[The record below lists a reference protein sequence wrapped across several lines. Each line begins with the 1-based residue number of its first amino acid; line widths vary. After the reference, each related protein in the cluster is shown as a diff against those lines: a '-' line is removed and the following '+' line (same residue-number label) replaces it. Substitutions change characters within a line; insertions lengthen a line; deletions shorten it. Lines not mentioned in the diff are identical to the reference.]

1 MTKAPTKAEGKNV
14 PRVQSDQV
22 ARLLRQQ
29 KALADFGVYALRQ
42 TELLPVLV
50 EAAKVCAEGLQ
61 VPYCKVCR
69 YRLAEDDL
77 LIEAGFGWNDGVV
90 GHVVSRA
97 DVSSPQG
104 RAFVTGLPA
113 ICNDLREDDQFKLPA
128 FYRDHGIISTID
140 VPILG
145 NGKPYGVL
153 EIDNDRQHNYD
164 DHDVTFL
171 TGFANVLGEAVATS
185 NRSTALKAALV
196 QMHALLEQKKTLA
209 EELQHRVRNSLQL
222 IYGMLN
228 KDMPDNQARST
239 MKAAARRVSTLAQVY
254 DHLLGTEMSR
264 MTDFSGFVRSLCAG
278 LENTQTL
285 PGSMVKLECQ
295 TEPLMLDLDVVT
307 ALGLIIAEIV
317 TNSYEHAF
325 PGGKGTIRVSVSI
338 GSPNTGR
345 IIIRDDGIGF
355 DPKRQDQR
363 YGLKLISRLVEQV
376 NGTFVTSTTN
386 GATWEISFPIQVP
399 VDLAA

>member
-1 MTKAPTKAEGKNV
+1 MPFV
-14 PRVQSDQV
+14 R
-22 ARLLRQQ
+22 
-29 KALADFGVYALRQ
+29 

-50 EAAKVCAEGLQ
+50 EAAKVCAEGLH

-69 YRLAEDDL
+69 YRHDEDDL
-77 LIEAGFGWNDGVV
+77 LIEAGFGWKEGVV

-97 DVSSPQG
+97 DGSTPQG
-104 RAFVTGLPA
+104 RAFITGHPA
-113 ICNDLREDDQFKLPA
+113 ICNDLRADDQFKLPA

-140 VPILG
+140 VPISG

-153 EIDNDRQHNYD
+153 EIDNDQQHNYD
-164 DHDVTFL
+164 EHDIIFL

-185 NRSTALKAALV
+185 ARSTVLKAALA
-196 QMHALLEQKKTLA
+196 QMQALLEQKNTLA

-222 IYGMLN
+222 IYGMLS
-228 KDMPDNQARST
+228 KDIPVSEARAT

-264 MTDFSGFVRSLCAG
+264 LTDFAGFVRSLCLG
-278 LENTQTL
+278 LQKTQFT
-285 PGSMVKLECQ
+285 PGSAVTLECL
-295 TEPLMLDLDVVT
+295 TEPLMLDLDMVT

-325 PGGKGTIRVSVSI
+325 PGGKGAIRVALSVMLHNNALLTI
-338 GSPNTGR
+338 CDNGV
-345 IIIRDDGIGF
+345 GF
-355 DPKRQDQR
+355 DPQQDKGR
-363 YGLKLISRLVEQV
+363 YGLKLISRLVEQID
-376 NGTFVTSTTN
+376 GSITLKASEG
-386 GATWEISFPIQVP
+386 GARWEISFPINMP